1 MQTQPMGL
9 LEHRE
14 TAREFL
20 READEYFRQEDDL
33 QGAEKMWGAAAHS
46 VIAVCQQRGWRHR
59 SHPAMGEAVS
69 RLSEEASG
77 DGDENLANILDA
89 GFVVASNAHVHFYH
103 RDMDL
108 EGGNGQ
114 YFSRA
119 KEAVERFVNAMVAMS
134 ESLDSQ

>member
-14 TAREFL
+14 TARKFL

-69 RLSEEASG
+69 RLSEEARG